1 MLAGVVAEL
10 PSTAKRVVEVHTFGK
25 AWESPRPKSA
35 STGPRGRAPTGRLHT
50 GEDEQASACLQ
61 RGERL
66 HAMPSTPFHEA
77 LCRLAL
83 HHVSPA
89 QGPWEIRRRGVT
101 RGGARDWC

>member
-1 MLAGVVAEL
+1 MGAVGSNQRLLRVTSAGPRKATTRSVV
-10 PSTAKRVVEVHTFGK
+10 VVELKDVN
-25 AWESPRPKSA
+25 PDP
-35 STGPRGRAPTGRLHT
+35 
-50 GEDEQASACLQ
+50 
-61 RGERL
+61 L